1 MRTLWGT
8 LPDEDARVHVQGDV
22 VGAGAAVGLP
32 VGLGV
37 AVGQLAGPVRV
48 GGHLHL
54 LPALVLLHFH
64 TGAWGQG
71 AGVAVAAWL
80 VEREERKG
88 TGENKYWRASQEK
101 ADGGTDPGTDAGGTR
116 QRRGC

>member
-1 MRTLWGT
+1 MEIVRKYRCGQAWAWSA
-8 LPDEDARVHVQGDV
+8 LPDEDALLHVQGDV

-37 AVGQLAGPVRV
+37 AVRQLAGPVRV

-64 TGAWGQG
+64 TGAWGRWE
-71 AGVAVAAWL
+71 GVAVTAWL
-80 VEREERKG
+80 VERKKER
-88 TGENKYWRASQEK
+88 
-101 ADGGTDPGTDAGGTR
+101 D
-116 QRRGC
+116 

>member
-1 MRTLWGT
+1 MELADRAHGQVQGGGASPKINTGASQESVGVWQSTCMGA
-8 LPDEDARVHVQGDV
+8 LPDEDALVHVQGDV

-37 AVGQLAGPVRV
+37 VVRQLAGPVWV

-64 TGAWGQG
+64 TGAWGQVG
-71 AGVAVAAWL
+71 RG
-80 VEREERKG
+80 G
-88 TGENKYWRASQEK
+88 SHSQVS
-101 ADGGTDPGTDAGGTR
+101 
-116 QRRGC
+116 

>member
-1 MRTLWGT
+1 MALPLRQTRGRHDKVSTLWGV

-37 AVGQLAGPVRV
+37 AVRQLAGPVWV

-71 AGVAVAAWL
+71 G
-80 VEREERKG
+80 R
-88 TGENKYWRASQEK
+88 
-101 ADGGTDPGTDAGGTR
+101 GG
-116 QRRGC
+116 CHSVVS